1 MKPGPMDCPVC
12 HGQGLAYD
20 YRRGEWG
27 PEKCKACGGSGRFN
41 SAVDPDE
48 MAETR
53 GKVGPP
59 ETSGQ
64 DEPPRFIPTGK
75 TRADH
80 PFHRFQY
87 KTKKEPN
94 MANKGRVL
102 IPWMPEE
109 VDHLVSFGVQVHCE
123 KYPHRTPKAAGLRL
137 LKERGR
143 LGTRQPIKAGNV
155 LIGTVERPIVT
166 VLPSADCP
174 GENNA
179 IVPPERP
186 VNTEHGLVT
195 PEPVPL
201 VRIGLPISLSI
212 LGPMLQVIGDSTSG
226 ATVRQVG
233 SELWIEAPQ

>member
-1 MKPGPMDCPVC
+1 MKPGLMDCPVC
-12 HGQGLAYD
+12 RGQGLAYD
-20 YRRGEWG
+20 YHRGEWG
-27 PEKCKACGGSGRFN
+27 TEKCKACGGTGCFDPSDNRAEIKRSAEESGHT
-41 SAVDPDE
+41 D
-48 MAETR
+48 T
-53 GKVGPP
+53 
-59 ETSGQ
+59 
-64 DEPPRFIPTGK
+64 
-75 TRADH
+75 H
-80 PFHRFQY
+80 
-87 KTKKEPN
+87 KKEAAMP
-94 MANKGRVL
+94 AKGS
-102 IPWMPEE
+102 IITPWTPEE

-179 IVPPERP
+179 IAPPERP